1 MIDELRI
8 DVKYTGCT
16 SLHIEE
22 MSTAETEG
30 FEPSDPVRGL
40 HLSRVVH

>member
-1 MIDELRI
+1 MA
-8 DVKYTGCT
+8 VKDTGRM
-16 SLHIEE
+16 SLHIQE
-22 MSTAETEG
+22 MSMAETEG